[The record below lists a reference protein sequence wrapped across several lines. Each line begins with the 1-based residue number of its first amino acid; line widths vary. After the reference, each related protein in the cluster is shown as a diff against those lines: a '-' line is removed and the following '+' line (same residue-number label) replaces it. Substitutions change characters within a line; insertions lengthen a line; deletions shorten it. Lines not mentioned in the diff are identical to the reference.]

1 MSMAEKFKESKAKM
15 LEDTNFAMKLSEIAM
30 DIVDGSVNEHCE
42 RFIKIIVNST
52 NEEIKQFLEST
63 DSEVR
68 DEDKK
73 FCEDVAM
80 NKSFFA
86 KIDKIDVAKEGKIG
100 VAFIKM

>member
-1 MSMAEKFKESKAKM
+1 MSMVEKFKESKAKM

-52 NEEIKQFLEST
+52 DEEIKQFLESV

-68 DEDKK
+68 NEDKK
-73 FCEDVAM
+73 FCEAIAM
-80 NKSFFA
+80 NKSLFV
-86 KIDKIDVAKEGKIG
+86 KSDVAKEGKIG

>member
-1 MSMAEKFKESKAKM
+1 MSMVEKFKESKAKM
-15 LEDTNFAMKLSEIAM
+15 LEDTNFAMRLSEIAM
-30 DIVDGSVNEHCE
+30 DIADGSVNEHCE

-52 NEEIKQFLEST
+52 DEEIKQFLEST

-68 DEDKK
+68 NEDKQ

>member
-1 MSMAEKFKESKAKM
+1 MSMVEKFKESKAKM
-15 LEDTNFAMKLSEIAM
+15 LEDTNFAMRLSEIAM

-52 NEEIKQFLEST
+52 DEEIKQFLEST

-68 DEDKK
+68 NEDKK

-80 NKSFFA
+80 NKSLFA
-86 KIDKIDVAKEGKIG
+86 KIDVADVAKEGKFS

>member
-1 MSMAEKFKESKAKM
+1 MSMVEKFKESKAKM
-15 LEDTNFAMKLSEIAM
+15 LEDTSFAMKLSEIAM

-52 NEEIKQFLEST
+52 DEEIKQFLESV

-68 DEDKK
+68 NEDKK
-73 FCEDVAM
+73 FCEAIAM
-80 NKSFFA
+80 NKSLFF
-86 KIDKIDVAKEGKIG
+86 KSDVAKEGKID

>member
-1 MSMAEKFKESKAKM
+1 MSMVEKFKESKAKM
-15 LEDTNFAMKLSEIAM
+15 LEDTNFAMRLSEIAM

-52 NEEIKQFLEST
+52 DEEIKQFLEST

-68 DEDKK
+68 NEDKK
-73 FCEDVAM
+73 FCEAIAM
-80 NKSFFA
+80 NKSLFV
-86 KIDKIDVAKEGKIG
+86 KSDVAKEGKIG

>member
-1 MSMAEKFKESKAKM
+1 MSMVEKFKESKAKM

-30 DIVDGSVNEHCE
+30 DIVDGSVHEHCE

-52 NEEIKQFLEST
+52 DEEIKQFLESV

-68 DEDKK
+68 NEDKK

-80 NKSFFA
+80 NKSLFA
-86 KIDKIDVAKEGKIG
+86 KIDVAKEGKIG
-100 VAFIKM
+100 FAFIKM

>member
-1 MSMAEKFKESKAKM
+1 MSMVEKFKESKAKM

-30 DIVDGSVNEHCE
+30 DIVDSSVNEHCE

-52 NEEIKQFLEST
+52 DEEIKQFLEST

-68 DEDKK
+68 NEDKK
-73 FCEDVAM
+73 FCEDIAM
-80 NKSFFA
+80 NKSFFT
-86 KIDKIDVAKEGKIG
+86 KIDVAKEGKIG

>member
-1 MSMAEKFKESKAKM
+1 MSMVEKFKESKAKM

-30 DIVDGSVNEHCE
+30 DIADGSVNEHCE

-52 NEEIKQFLEST
+52 DEEIKQFLESV

-68 DEDKK
+68 NEDKK
-73 FCEDVAM
+73 FCEAIAM
-80 NKSFFA
+80 NKSLFV
-86 KIDKIDVAKEGKIG
+86 KSDVAKEGKIG

>member
-1 MSMAEKFKESKAKM
+1 MSMVEKFKESKAKM
-15 LEDTNFAMKLSEIAM
+15 LEDTNFAMRLSEIAM

-52 NEEIKQFLEST
+52 DEEIKQFLEST

>member
-1 MSMAEKFKESKAKM
+1 MSMVEKFKESKAKM
-15 LEDTNFAMKLSEIAM
+15 LEDTNFAMRLSEIAM

-52 NEEIKQFLEST
+52 DEEIKQFLEST

-68 DEDKK
+68 KEDKK

-86 KIDKIDVAKEGKIG
+86 KIDVAKEGKFG

>member
-1 MSMAEKFKESKAKM
+1 MSMVEKFKESKAKM

-52 NEEIKQFLEST
+52 DEEIKQFLESV

-68 DEDKK
+68 NEDKK
-73 FCEDVAM
+73 FCEAIAM
-80 NKSFFA
+80 NKSLLV
-86 KIDKIDVAKEGKIG
+86 KSDVAKEGKIG

>member
-1 MSMAEKFKESKAKM
+1 MSMVEKFKESKAIMVK
-15 LEDTNFAMKLSEIAM
+15 DTNFAMKLSEIAM

-52 NEEIKQFLEST
+52 DEEIKQFLEST

-68 DEDKK
+68 NEDKK
-73 FCEDVAM
+73 CCEAVAM
-80 NKSFFA
+80 NKSLFI
-86 KIDKIDVAKEGKIG
+86 KRDVVKEGKIG

>member
-1 MSMAEKFKESKAKM
+1 MSMVEKFKESKAKM

-30 DIVDGSVNEHCE
+30 DIVDSSVNEHCE

-52 NEEIKQFLEST
+52 DEEIKQFLEST

-68 DEDKK
+68 NEDKK
-73 FCEDVAM
+73 FCEAIAM
-80 NKSFFA
+80 NKSLFV
-86 KIDKIDVAKEGKIG
+86 KSDVAKEGKIG

>member
-1 MSMAEKFKESKAKM
+1 MSMVEKFKESKAKM

-30 DIVDGSVNEHCE
+30 DIVDGSVHEHCE

-52 NEEIKQFLEST
+52 DEEIKQFLESV

-68 DEDKK
+68 NEDKK
-73 FCEDVAM
+73 FCEAIAM
-80 NKSFFA
+80 NKSLFV
-86 KIDKIDVAKEGKIG
+86 KSDVAKEGKIG

>member
-1 MSMAEKFKESKAKM
+1 MSMVEKFKESKAKM
-15 LEDTNFAMKLSEIAM
+15 LEGTNFAMKLSEIAM
-30 DIVDGSVNEHCE
+30 DIADCSVNEHCE
-42 RFIKIIVNST
+42 RFVKIIVNST
-52 NEEIKQFLEST
+52 DEEIKQFLESV

-73 FCEDVAM
+73 LCEDVAM

>member
-1 MSMAEKFKESKAKM
+1 MSMVEKFKESKAKM

-30 DIVDGSVNEHCE
+30 DIVDGSVHEHCE

-52 NEEIKQFLEST
+52 DEEIKQFLESV

>member
-1 MSMAEKFKESKAKM
+1 MSMVEKFKESKAKM

-30 DIVDGSVNEHCE
+30 DIADVSVNEHCE

-52 NEEIKQFLEST
+52 DEEIKQFLEST

-68 DEDKK
+68 NEDKQ

-86 KIDKIDVAKEGKIG
+86 KIDKIDVAREGKIG

>member
-1 MSMAEKFKESKAKM
+1 MSMVEKFKESKAKM

-42 RFIKIIVNST
+42 RFIKIILNST
-52 NEEIKQFLEST
+52 DEEIKQFLESV

-68 DEDKK
+68 NEDKK
-73 FCEDVAM
+73 FCEDIAM
-80 NKSFFA
+80 NKSLFV
-86 KIDKIDVAKEGKIG
+86 KSDVAKEGKIG

>member
-1 MSMAEKFKESKAKM
+1 MSMVEKFKESKAKM

-52 NEEIKQFLEST
+52 DEEIKQFLEST

-68 DEDKK
+68 NEDKK
-73 FCEDVAM
+73 FCKDVAM
-80 NKSFFA
+80 NKSLFA
-86 KIDKIDVAKEGKIG
+86 KIDVADVAKEGKIG

>member
-1 MSMAEKFKESKAKM
+1 MSMVEKFKESKAKM

-30 DIVDGSVNEHCE
+30 DIVDGSVHEHCE

-52 NEEIKQFLEST
+52 DEEIKQFLEST

-68 DEDKK
+68 NEDKK

-80 NKSFFA
+80 NKSLFI
-86 KIDKIDVAKEGKIG
+86 KRDVAKEGKIG